1 MNVPKLRF
9 KEFNDEWS
17 YQSLSKYVNRITT
30 KNKNNESNLVLTI
43 SAQYGLVDQTNFF
56 NRSVSSSN
64 LTGYYLLNNGDF
76 AYNKSYSNGYPWG
89 AVKRLNKYNQGVVSS
104 LYICFKPNDLINSD
118 FLEQYFETNKWYQQ
132 ISEVSVEGARN
143 HGLLNIAVN
152 DFFNTK
158 HYIPSIKEQEKISN
172 FLSLLDKKIELQSK
186 KIEDLKLF
194 KKGLINSIGKN
205 IEIEKI
211 PLKNILAEQNHKTIK
226 NNEYEILSSTSK
238 GIYLQKD
245 YFNKQAA
252 SDNNVGYKIL
262 KKNQLVLSP
271 QNLWMGNININSKY
285 NIGIVSPS
293 YKIFDINNNI
303 DIDFFD
309 YWIKS
314 PKALY
319 EYKISSEQ
327 GASIVR
333 RNLNM
338 DLFYEIK
345 VDIPKGKMQNKL
357 GRIIKLLNL
366 KIQYNENSL
375 QKLQELK
382 KGLMQN
388 MFV

>member
-1 MNVPKLRF
+1 MYKSFL
-9 KEFNDEWS
+9 
-17 YQSLSKYVNRITT
+17 
-30 KNKNNESNLVLTI
+30 
-43 SAQYGLVDQTNFF
+43 
-56 NRSVSSSN
+56 VSS
-64 LTGYYLLNNGDF
+64 
-76 AYNKSYSNGYPWG
+76 
-89 AVKRLNKYNQGVVSS
+89 
-104 LYICFKPNDLINSD
+104 
-118 FLEQYFETNKWYQQ
+118 
-132 ISEVSVEGARN
+132 
-143 HGLLNIAVN
+143 
-152 DFFNTK
+152 
-158 HYIPSIKEQEKISN
+158 
-172 FLSLLDKKIELQSK
+172 
-186 KIEDLKLF
+186 LF
-194 KKGLINSIGKN
+194 KKGLINHIIEN

-211 PLKNILAEQNHKTIK
+211 PLKNILVEQNNKTSK

-271 QNLWMGNININSKY
+271 QNLWMGNINVNTEY

-293 YKIFDINNNI
+293 YKIFNISNNVN
-303 DIDFFD
+303 IDFFN

-314 PKALY
+314 PKALF

-338 DLFYEIK
+338 DLFYEII
-345 VDIPKGKMQNKL
+345 VDLPRGKLQNKV
-357 GRIIKLLNL
+357 GKIIKLLNL
-366 KIQYNENSL
+366 NIQYNEFLL
-375 QKLQELK
+375 QKLSELK

>member
-9 KEFNDEWS
+9 KEFKDEWS
-17 YQSLSKYVNRITT
+17 TIELSKISSEISYGMGLPSKEYDGINKYIRITDIDENT
-30 KNKNNESNLVLTI
+30 SKYTNKDIVSPDGELEDKYIVKKNDILFARTGASTGKTYLYDKKDGKLYYAGFLIKANIINHDANFI
-43 SAQYGLVDQTNFF
+43 FQQTHT
-56 NRSVSSSN
+56 SK
-64 LTGYYLLNNGDF
+64 
-76 AYNKSYSNGYPWG
+76 YNKWIKVMSMRSGQPG
-89 AVKRLNKYNQGVVSS
+89 
-104 LYICFKPNDLINSD
+104 INSQEYGSYK
-118 FLEQYFETNKWYQQ
+118 F
-132 ISEVSVEGARN
+132 
-143 HGLLNIAVN
+143 
-152 DFFNTK
+152 
-158 HYIPSIKEQEKISN
+158 SITSKIEEYKISKT
-172 FLSLLDKKIELQSK
+172 LQLLDKKIELQTN

-194 KKGLINSIGKN
+194 KKGLINHIIEN
-205 IEIEKI
+205 NEIEKI
-211 PLKNILAEQNHKTIK
+211 SLKNILVEQNNKTSK

-271 QNLWMGNININSKY
+271 QNLWMGNINVNTEY

-293 YKIFDINNNI
+293 YKIFNISNNI
-303 DIDFFD
+303 NIDFFN

-314 PKALY
+314 PKALF

-338 DLFYEIK
+338 DLFYEII
-345 VDIPKGKMQNKL
+345 VDVPRGKLQNKV
-357 GRIIKLLNL
+357 GKIIKLLNL
-366 KIQYNENSL
+366 NIQYNEFLL
-375 QKLQELK
+375 QKLSELK
-382 KGLMQN
+382 KGFMQN

>member
-9 KEFNDEWS
+9 KEFNDEYKYRNLS
-17 YQSLSKYVNRITT
+17 DISTLIKDGTHGTHENYENGIPLLSAKDINNNKINIPEDCRKISVDDYNKIYKNYLLKKDDILLTIVGSIGRTALYKNEKVAFQRSVATIRIDDNNNSNYIRQYIESPIIINQLNNMTNSSAQGGVYLSSLSK
-30 KNKNNESNLVLTI
+30 L
-43 SAQYGLVDQTNFF
+43 NFDIP
-56 NRSVSSSN
+56 R
-64 LTGYYLLNNGDF
+64 
-76 AYNKSYSNGYPWG
+76 KE
-89 AVKRLNKYNQGVVSS
+89 
-104 LYICFKPNDLINSD
+104 
-118 FLEQYFETNKWYQQ
+118 EQLK
-132 ISEVSVEGARN
+132 VA
-143 HGLLNIAVN
+143 
-152 DFFNTK
+152 K
-158 HYIPSIKEQEKISN
+158 
-172 FLSLLDKKIELQSK
+172 FLSLLDKKIELQFK

-211 PLKNILAEQNHKTIK
+211 PLKNILEEQNHKTIK

-345 VDIPKGKMQNKL
+345 VDIPKGKMQHKL
-357 GRIIKLLNL
+357 GKIIKLLNL
-366 KIQYNENSL
+366 KIQYNENLL

>member
-1 MNVPKLRF
+1 MFAIAGATIGKCGIIEKENLPSNTNQALAILRTNPKKLNPYF
-9 KEFNDEWS
+9 
-17 YQSLSKYVNRITT
+17 
-30 KNKNNESNLVLTI
+30 
-43 SAQYGLVDQTNFF
+43 
-56 NRSVSSSN
+56 
-64 LTGYYLLNNGDF
+64 LLNVLD
-76 AYNKSYSNGYPWG
+76 SNIM
-89 AVKRLNKYNQGVVSS
+89 KKY
-104 LYICFKPNDLINSD
+104 I
-118 FLEQYFETNKWYQQ
+118 
-132 ISEVSVEGARN
+132 
-143 HGLLNIAVN
+143 LLNISVGAQPN
-152 DFFNTK
+152 LNLEQMNNFKFK
-158 HYIPSIKEQEKISN
+158 LPSKEEQLKVAN

-314 PKALY
+314 PKALF

-345 VDIPKGKMQNKL
+345 VDIPKGNMQNKL
-357 GRIIKLLNL
+357 GKIIKLLNL
-366 KIQYNENSL
+366 KIQYNENLL

>member
-17 YQSLSKYVNRITT
+17 TIELSKISSEISYGMGLPSKEYDGINKYIRITDIDENT
-30 KNKNNESNLVLTI
+30 SKYTNKDIVSPDGELEDKYIVKKNDILFARTGASTGKTYLYDKKDGKLYYAGFLIKANIINHDANFI
-43 SAQYGLVDQTNFF
+43 FQQTHT
-56 NRSVSSSN
+56 
-64 LTGYYLLNNGDF
+64 LK
-76 AYNKSYSNGYPWG
+76 YNKWIKVMSMRSGQPG
-89 AVKRLNKYNQGVVSS
+89 
-104 LYICFKPNDLINSD
+104 INSQEYGSYK
-118 FLEQYFETNKWYQQ
+118 F
-132 ISEVSVEGARN
+132 
-143 HGLLNIAVN
+143 
-152 DFFNTK
+152 
-158 HYIPSIKEQEKISN
+158 SITSKTEEYKISKT
-172 FLSLLDKKIELQSK
+172 LQLLDKKIELQSK

-194 KKGLINSIGKN
+194 KKGLINHIIEN
-205 IEIEKI
+205 NEIEKI
-211 PLKNILAEQNHKTIK
+211 SLKNILVEQNNKTSK

-271 QNLWMGNININSKY
+271 QNLWMGNINVNTEY

-293 YKIFDINNNI
+293 YKIFNISNNI
-303 DIDFFD
+303 NIDFFN

-314 PKALY
+314 PKALF

-338 DLFYEIK
+338 DLFYEII
-345 VDIPKGKMQNKL
+345 VDVPRGKLQNKV
-357 GRIIKLLNL
+357 GKIIKLLNFN
-366 KIQYNENSL
+366 IQYNEFLL
-375 QKLQELK
+375 QKLSELK

>member
-1 MNVPKLRF
+1 MYKSFL
-9 KEFNDEWS
+9 
-17 YQSLSKYVNRITT
+17 
-30 KNKNNESNLVLTI
+30 
-43 SAQYGLVDQTNFF
+43 
-56 NRSVSSSN
+56 VSS
-64 LTGYYLLNNGDF
+64 
-76 AYNKSYSNGYPWG
+76 
-89 AVKRLNKYNQGVVSS
+89 
-104 LYICFKPNDLINSD
+104 
-118 FLEQYFETNKWYQQ
+118 
-132 ISEVSVEGARN
+132 
-143 HGLLNIAVN
+143 
-152 DFFNTK
+152 
-158 HYIPSIKEQEKISN
+158 
-172 FLSLLDKKIELQSK
+172 
-186 KIEDLKLF
+186 LF

-211 PLKNILAEQNHKTIK
+211 PLKNILAEQNRKTTK

-357 GRIIKLLNL
+357 GKIIKLLNL
-366 KIQYNENSL
+366 KIQYNENLL

>member
-1 MNVPKLRF
+1 MYSPFL
-9 KEFNDEWS
+9 
-17 YQSLSKYVNRITT
+17 
-30 KNKNNESNLVLTI
+30 
-43 SAQYGLVDQTNFF
+43 
-56 NRSVSSSN
+56 VSS
-64 LTGYYLLNNGDF
+64 
-76 AYNKSYSNGYPWG
+76 
-89 AVKRLNKYNQGVVSS
+89 
-104 LYICFKPNDLINSD
+104 
-118 FLEQYFETNKWYQQ
+118 
-132 ISEVSVEGARN
+132 
-143 HGLLNIAVN
+143 
-152 DFFNTK
+152 
-158 HYIPSIKEQEKISN
+158 
-172 FLSLLDKKIELQSK
+172 
-186 KIEDLKLF
+186 LF
-194 KKGLINSIGKN
+194 KKGLINHIIEN

-211 PLKNILAEQNHKTIK
+211 PLKNILVEQNNKTSK

-271 QNLWMGNININSKY
+271 QNLWMGNINVNTEY

-293 YKIFDINNNI
+293 YKIFNISNNVN
-303 DIDFFD
+303 IDFFN

-314 PKALY
+314 PKALF

-338 DLFYEIK
+338 DLFYEII
-345 VDIPKGKMQNKL
+345 VDLPRGKLQNKV
-357 GRIIKLLNL
+357 GKIIKLLNL
-366 KIQYNENSL
+366 NIQYNEFLL
-375 QKLQELK
+375 QKLSELK

>member
-1 MNVPKLRF
+1 MNVPKIRF
-9 KEFNDEWS
+9 NGFEEEW
-17 YQSLSKYVNRITT
+17 QENKLCDIARITMGQSPNSENYT
-30 KNKNNESNLVLTI
+30 NDSNDTLLI
-43 SAQYGLVDQTNFF
+43 QGNAD
-56 NRSVSSSN
+56 
-64 LTGYYLLNNGDF
+64 LNNCKVIPRLFTKQVTKTCDKNDIIMTVRAPVGDI
-76 AYNKSYSNGYPWG
+76 AISDYNACIGRGVCSIKSSKFVYHYLDYLKMKDYWKKISKGSTIDSITSDDIKSLLIKTP
-89 AVKRLNKYNQGVVSS
+89 NKKEEKK
-104 LYICFKPNDLINSD
+104 IIKTIDLIN
-118 FLEQYFETNKWYQQ
+118 
-132 ISEVSVEGARN
+132 
-143 HGLLNIAVN
+143 
-152 DFFNTK
+152 
-158 HYIPSIKEQEKISN
+158 
-172 FLSLLDKKIELQSK
+172 KKIELQSK

-194 KKGLINSIGKN
+194 KKGLINHIIKN

-211 PLKNILAEQNHKTIK
+211 PLKNILVEQNNKTSK

-238 GIYLQKD
+238 GLYLQKD

-271 QNLWMGNININSKY
+271 QNLWMGNINVNTEY

-293 YKIFDINNNI
+293 YKIFNISNNVN
-303 DIDFFD
+303 IDFFN

-314 PKALY
+314 PKALF

-338 DLFYEIK
+338 DLFYEII
-345 VDIPKGKMQNKL
+345 VDLPRGKLQNKV
-357 GRIIKLLNL
+357 GKIIKLLNL
-366 KIQYNENSL
+366 NIQYNEFLL
-375 QKLQELK
+375 QKLLEFK

>member
-9 KEFNDEWS
+9 KEFNDE
-17 YQSLSKYVNRITT
+17 LSNHKFKDICTFFSGGTPTSSNKEYYNGDIPFIRSGEIYSDNTELFINQDAINNSSAKLVNKGDLLLALYGATSG
-30 KNKNNESNLVLTI
+30 NVAI
-43 SAQYGLVDQTNFF
+43 SKIDGAINQAILCINPQYGYSKV
-56 NRSVSSSN
+56 
-64 LTGYYLLNNGDF
+64 YIKYLLE
-76 AYNKSYSNGYPWG
+76 NKKETILKTFLQGGQGNLSAEIIKNLNYSFP
-89 AVKRLNKYNQGVVSS
+89 
-104 LYICFKPNDLINSD
+104 
-118 FLEQYFETNKWYQQ
+118 Q
-132 ISEVSVEGARN
+132 IE
-143 HGLLNIAVN
+143 
-152 DFFNTK
+152 
-158 HYIPSIKEQEKISN
+158 EQEKIGD
-172 FLSLLDKKIELQSK
+172 FLSLLDKKIELQTK

-194 KKGLINSIGKN
+194 KKGLINHIIKN

-211 PLKNILAEQNHKTIK
+211 PLKNILVEQNNKTSK

-238 GIYLQKD
+238 GLYLQKD

-271 QNLWMGNININSKY
+271 QNLWMGNINVNTEY

-293 YKIFDINNNI
+293 YKIFNISNNVN
-303 DIDFFD
+303 IDFFN

-314 PKALY
+314 PKALF

-338 DLFYEIK
+338 DLFYEII
-345 VDIPKGKMQNKL
+345 VDLPRGKLQNKV
-357 GRIIKLLNL
+357 GKIIKLLNL
-366 KIQYNENSL
+366 NIQYNEFLL
-375 QKLQELK
+375 QKLLELK

>member
-1 MNVPKLRF
+1 MNVPKIRF
-9 KEFNDEWS
+9 NGFEEEW
-17 YQSLSKYVNRITT
+17 QENKLCDIARITMGQSPNSENYT
-30 KNKNNESNLVLTI
+30 NDSNDTLLI
-43 SAQYGLVDQTNFF
+43 QGNAD
-56 NRSVSSSN
+56 
-64 LTGYYLLNNGDF
+64 LNNGKVIPRLFTKQVTKTCDKNDIIMTVR
-76 AYNKSYSNGYPWG
+76 APVGDIAISDYNACIGRGVCSIKSSKFVYHYLDYLKMKDYWKKISKGSTIDSITSDDIKSLLIKTP
-89 AVKRLNKYNQGVVSS
+89 NKKEEKK
-104 LYICFKPNDLINSD
+104 IIKTIDLIN
-118 FLEQYFETNKWYQQ
+118 
-132 ISEVSVEGARN
+132 
-143 HGLLNIAVN
+143 
-152 DFFNTK
+152 
-158 HYIPSIKEQEKISN
+158 
-172 FLSLLDKKIELQSK
+172 KKIELQSK

-194 KKGLINSIGKN
+194 KKGLINHIIKN

-211 PLKNILAEQNHKTIK
+211 PLKNILVEQNNKTSK

-238 GIYLQKD
+238 GLYLQKD

-271 QNLWMGNININSKY
+271 QNLWMGNINVNTEY

-293 YKIFDINNNI
+293 YKIFNISNNVN
-303 DIDFFD
+303 IDFFN

-314 PKALY
+314 PKALF

-338 DLFYEIK
+338 DLFYEII
-345 VDIPKGKMQNKL
+345 VDLPRGKLQNKV
-357 GRIIKLLNL
+357 GKIIKLLNL
-366 KIQYNENSL
+366 NIQYNEFLL
-375 QKLQELK
+375 QKLLEFK